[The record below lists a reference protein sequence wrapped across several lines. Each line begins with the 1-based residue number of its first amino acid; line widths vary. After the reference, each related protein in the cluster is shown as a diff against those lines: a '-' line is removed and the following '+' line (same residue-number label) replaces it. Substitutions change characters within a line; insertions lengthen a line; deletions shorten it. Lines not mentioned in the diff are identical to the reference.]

1 MCVAEKLLATDHAR
15 NAAKLVYAVNSLHLM
30 HACLG
35 QEDGPLD
42 DRLVTAVN
50 VAADDIAGDGLSG
63 HGDNDV
69 YPMDIGSQTLFTL
82 STSKNQST
90 LMPEAL
96 SRQWGVA
103 LTLLR
108 GCCK

>member
-1 MCVAEKLLATDHAR
+1 MCVAEKLLATDHAW
-15 NAAKLVYAVNSLHLM
+15 NAAKLVFAVKSLHLM

-63 HGDNDV
+63 QGDNDV
-69 YPMDIGSQTLFTL
+69 YPMDIESQTLLIL
-82 STSKNQST
+82 STSENRST